1 MAFTQGTGEM
11 TFHGKIQFGNGGAP
25 LERNN
30 FAFCKVMTNLV
41 VESGKIDVFWP
52 FSRNLFASQRVEL
65 GDKSKNSF
73 RFRILEVMQLSFPVV
88 P

>member
-11 TFHGKIQFGNGGAP
+11 TFHGKLQFENGEAP

-30 FAFCKVMTNLV
+30 FAFCKVKTNLV
-41 VESGKIDVFWP
+41 VERGKIDVWP
-52 FSRNLFASQRVEL
+52 FSRNLFASQRVDL

-73 RFRILEVMQLSFPVV
+73 HFRILEVMQLSFPVV

>member
-11 TFHGKIQFGNGGAP
+11 TFHGKLLFENSEAP

-41 VESGKIDVFWP
+41 VERGKIDVWP